1 MTKSQPDNSASESG
15 KGGLGSVRSR
25 FPVGSP
31 DALTAAVMVTAN
43 TYGLSSRES
52 KVLVAFGSGKSEK
65 EIGRLL
71 QISPRT
77 VETYLANIQ
86 RKLHVDS
93 RSGIRGI
100 VVKAANGITPDEND
114 RRTQDLPN
122 RETPP
127 TYEDEVLTAAIERAT
142 EVIGD
147 RQEAMRWLGTP
158 VRALNFAP
166 PISLLATS
174 DGAKRVIDVLGQ
186 MEHGVW

>member
-1 MTKSQPDNSASESG
+1 MVAAS
-15 KGGLGSVRSR
+15 
-25 FPVGSP
+25 
-31 DALTAAVMVTAN
+31 

-52 KVLVAFGSGKSEK
+52 KVLVAFSSGKSEK

-86 RKLHVDS
+86 KKLHVES
-93 RSGIRGI
+93 RSGIRAV
-100 VVKAANGITPDEND
+100 VVKAASGISDKPTGN
-114 RRTQDLPN
+114 LPSH
-122 RETPP
+122 EPP
-127 TYEDEVLTAAIERAT
+127 PPYEDEVLTAAIERAT

-174 DGAKRVIDVLGQ
+174 DGAKRVVDVLGQ
-186 MEHGVW
+186 MEHGIW